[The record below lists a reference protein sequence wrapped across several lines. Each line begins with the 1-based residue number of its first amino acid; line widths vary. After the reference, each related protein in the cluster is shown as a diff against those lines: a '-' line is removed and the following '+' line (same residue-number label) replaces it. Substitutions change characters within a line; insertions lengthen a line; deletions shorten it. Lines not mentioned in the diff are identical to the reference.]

1 MSMAKLHST
10 DCGTDR
16 WQMAKNQDTHL
27 AFPVL
32 AGSKE
37 QLIHSENYLL
47 QFGMA
52 VSTNDS

>member
-1 MSMAKLHST
+1 MSTLY
-10 DCGTDR
+10 CGTDR

-32 AGSKE
+32 AGLKE